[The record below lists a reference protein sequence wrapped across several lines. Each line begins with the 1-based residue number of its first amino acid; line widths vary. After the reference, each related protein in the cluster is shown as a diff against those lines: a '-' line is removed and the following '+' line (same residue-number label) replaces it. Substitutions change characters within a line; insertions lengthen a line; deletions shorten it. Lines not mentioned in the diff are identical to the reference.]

1 MADLDLVVR
10 PYTSADYESVKAML
24 DHEYRFDEAT
34 DSQERID
41 TQIQRD
47 PNSIFV
53 TEQSG
58 RITGTASIMEDGRM
72 AYIFKW
78 LGTTEVGIRSA
89 LKRAE
94 DELIERGYSSW
105 DVFVSAHYPI
115 IGEAF
120 DSLGYSGIQDLI
132 RMRKHHEPNLPNQA
146 RK

>member
-24 DHEYRFDEAT
+24 DLEGRFDEVT

-41 TQIQRD
+41 RQIQRD
-47 PNSIFV
+47 QNSIFI

-72 AYIFKW
+72 AYVFKW
-78 LGTTEVGIRSA
+78 LGTTELGVKSA

-94 DELIERGYSSW
+94 DELTERGYSSW
-105 DVFVSAHYPI
+105 DVLVDAHWPI

-120 DSLGYSGIQDLI
+120 NSLGYLGIKDLVQ
-132 RMRKHHEPNLPNQA
+132 MRKHHEPSLPNQA

>member
-10 PYTSADYESVKAML
+10 PYTPSDYESVKAML
-24 DHEYRFDEAT
+24 DHENRFDEAT
-34 DSQERID
+34 DSQQRID
-41 TQIQRD
+41 AQIQRD
-47 PNSIFV
+47 PSSIFV
-53 TEQSG
+53 AEQSG

-78 LGTTEVGIRSA
+78 LGTTEVGIKSA

-94 DELIERGYSSW
+94 DELIERGHSSW
-105 DVFVSAHYPI
+105 DVFVGYPI

-120 DSLGYSGIQDLI
+120 DSLGYSGIQDLV
-132 RMRKHHEPNLPNQA
+132 RMRKYHEPSLPNQA

>member
-78 LGTTEVGIRSA
+78 LGTTEVGIKRA

-105 DVFVSAHYPI
+105 DVLVSARYPI

-120 DSLGYSGIQDLI
+120 NSLGYSGIQDLV
-132 RMRKHHEPNLPNQA
+132 RMRKYQEPGLPNQA